1 MAGRFRR
8 VIKQVAGNTFIADIH
23 DRDRVFGVFLAQ
35 QKQTPLNKNGK
46 PYLALVLMDRTGTIE
61 ARIWDNVDQYAS
73 QFSAGD
79 FIELQGTAL
88 AYQGRIQLR
97 VEKIHR
103 VSPESVDPEDFLPSS
118 SRSRSEMLKRVRA
131 LLESL
136 SNQDLRAL
144 LLLHLDN
151 PVFQESFVLSPAAKT
166 IHHAYLGGL
175 LEHTLMVMELADRI
189 CRLYPELDRD
199 LLVAGALLHDL
210 GKTRELEYE
219 RSFDYTDEGRLI
231 GHLVGGAMMF
241 NKWAEEQGR
250 LPEELTLKLTH
261 MILAHHGSYE
271 FGSPKR
277 PKFAEAMVL
286 NYLDE
291 LDSKLQAMATISQRE
306 AGQRWTSYQK
316 FFDRYIFLGTPAA
329 PNGNEERPES
339 DSAESTPPSL
349 LEPRPSSAA
358 PLQQYPFEPFVREQK
373 EKEEG
378 SVGQTGDLFERKPT
392 PGRDE

>member
-1 MAGRFRR
+1 
-8 VIKQVAGNTFIADIH
+8 VAGNTFIADVH
-23 DRDRVFGVFLAQ
+23 DRDRVFGIFLVQ

-73 QFSAGD
+73 QFNTGD
-79 FIELQGTAL
+79 FIELQGMAL

-103 VSPESVDPEDFLPSS
+103 ISSESIDPEDFLPTS
-118 SRSRSEMLKRVRA
+118 SRNRTEMINRVRA

-136 SNQDLRAL
+136 TNEDLRTL
-144 LLLHLDN
+144 LLSHLDD
-151 PVFQESFVLSPAAKT
+151 PAFQESFVLSPAAKT

-175 LEHTLMVMELADRI
+175 LEHSLMVMELADRI
-189 CRLYPELDRD
+189 CQLYPALDRD
-199 LLVAGALLHDL
+199 LLIAGAMLHDL

-241 NKWAEEQGR
+241 KKWAEEQGR

-291 LDSKLQAMATISQRE
+291 LDSKLQAMAAISQRE

-316 FFDRYIFLGTPAA
+316 FFDRYIFLGTQARPGDEEEHPEPDSIESA
-329 PNGNEERPES
+329 PSPSPEPKS
-339 DSAESTPPSL
+339 
-349 LEPRPSSAA
+349 SSAA
-358 PLQQYPFEPFVREQK
+358 PLKQYPFESFVRKQK
-373 EKEEG
+373 EENG
-378 SVGQTGDLFERKPT
+378 IGQTGDLFERKAT
-392 PGRDE
+392 PEGDET